1 MIMTLADAQIMT
13 KERNTIRIA
22 LIRAGLLASIMLII
36 GGKWYT
42 YVAHADSPF
51 DDFGSSLN
59 SIMPGPLNRM
69 GCDMLKQRFGNI
81 PIPPKGCNVE
91 GRWA

>member
-1 MIMTLADAQIMT
+1 MTMQSNGRKASV
-13 KERNTIRIA
+13 
-22 LIRAGLLASIMLII
+22 IRASVLATLILLV

-51 DDFGSSLN
+51 DDFGSSIN
-59 SIMPGPLNRM
+59 SIMPGPINKI
-69 GCDMLKQRFGNI
+69 GCDMLKKRFGDI
-81 PIPPKGCNVE
+81 PIPPKGCNIG